1 MIDPGLPSFD
11 QLQIFLAVVET
22 GGFAAAGRKLNRATS
37 AITYGIDNLESQLGL
52 ALFIRETT
60 KPPRLSPAGEALL
73 AETRKICDGVESL
86 RATARGLIGGLEAEL
101 RLAVDVMLP
110 AARLGSALRR
120 FREKFPTVSLRLS
133 VETLGAVTKL
143 VLDGEAVLGVSGPL
157 AAEREELERV
167 ACGEVLMI
175 PVAAPDHP
183 LARAKILAPG
193 AARDELQLVLSDR
206 SPLSQGRDFAVTSRR
221 SWRLADLS
229 AKHALL
235 REGIGWGN
243 MPLDMVR
250 GDLESGAL
258 MRLALPEHPEHIYR
272 LAAIYR
278 RDCPPG
284 PAAHWLLREFV
295 SQSAAMV

>member
-11 QLQIFLAVVET
+11 QLQIFLAVVES

-37 AITYGIDNLESQLGL
+37 AITYGVDNLEAQLGL
-52 ALFIRETT
+52 ELFIRETT
-60 KPPRLSPAGEALL
+60 RPPRLSPAGEALL
-73 AETRKICDGVESL
+73 AEARKICDGVENL
-86 RATARGLIGGLEAEL
+86 RATARGLIGGLEAEV

-133 VETLGAVTKL
+133 VETLGAVTNL
-143 VLDGEAVLGVSGPL
+143 VLEGEAVLGVSGPL

-167 ACGEVLMI
+167 ACGDVLMI

-183 LARAKILAPG
+183 LARQKILPPG
-193 AARDELQLVLSDR
+193 AARDEIQLVLSDR
-206 SPLSQGRDFAVTSRR
+206 SPLSKGRDFAVTSRR

-235 REGIGWGN
+235 REGVGWGN

-258 MRLALPEHPEHIYR
+258 MRLALPDHPEHIYR
-272 LAAIYR
+272 LSAISR

-284 PAAHWLLREFV
+284 PAASWLLREFV
-295 SQSAAMV
+295 SQRAATC